1 MIGRYLRELF
11 HAAVEGWN
19 RFWFSPADP
28 ASLAVIRISIGLLLV
43 YSHVVWA
50 LHSSSF
56 FGADAWLNGNA
67 VSAIQADGY
76 LISALWWA
84 DGSPTTIAI
93 VHGVALV
100 NALLL
105 TFGLWSRVVAPVAFL
120 LTASFANRNHAALY
134 GFDQVLG
141 FATLYLCVNPG
152 NGWLSIDK
160 WRAVKRWEKSADF
173 HVLRDS
179 EIVVS
184 RPSISANIATRLIQ
198 LHLCL
203 IYLVAGL
210 AKLKGAAWWSGV
222 AFWGAIGNLEYQT
235 LDVIWLVEWPMIV
248 SFLTMSALAWE
259 ISYAALIWN
268 RWTRPLVL
276 AFGVMLHAGIAICFG
291 MMTFGLAMIAANV
304 AFVSP
309 GMIRSLFKRQD
320 VDPWV
325 AALQRASRLQFSEG
339 TAVAAQAGI
348 TLNQTGVSIEREPV
362 GLKS

>member
-1 MIGRYLRELF
+1 MIGRYFRELY
-11 HAAVEGWN
+11 HATVDGWN
-19 RFWFSPADP
+19 RFWFSSADP

-43 YSHVVWA
+43 YSHAVWA
-50 LHSSSF
+50 LNSGSF
-56 FGADAWLNGNA
+56 FGADAWLNVDA

-76 LISALWWA
+76 LVSALWWA

-105 TFGLWSRVVAPVAFL
+105 TFGLWSRVAAPVAFL
-120 LTASFANRNHAALY
+120 LTASFANRNPAALY

-152 NGWLSIDK
+152 NGWLSIDR
-160 WRAVKRWEKSADF
+160 WREFKRREKFAGSHAV
-173 HVLRDS
+173 RDS

-184 RPSISANIATRLIQ
+184 RPSVSANIATRLIQ

-235 LDVIWLVEWPMIV
+235 LDMTWLVEWPMIV
-248 SFLTMSALAWE
+248 SLLTMSALAWE
-259 ISYAALIWN
+259 ISYAALVWN
-268 RWTRPLVL
+268 RWTRPIVL
-276 AFGVMLHAGIAICFG
+276 AFGVMVHAGIAVCFG

-309 GMIRSLFKRQD
+309 GVIRSLFERKD
-320 VDPWV
+320 VDPWA
-325 AALQRASRLQFSEG
+325 AALQRSSSHQFSKEP
-339 TAVAAQAGI
+339 TEAAPVGIALHQADDS
-348 TLNQTGVSIEREPV
+348 LEREPV
-362 GLKS
+362 GATS

>member
-1 MIGRYLRELF
+1 MIGRYFRGLF
-11 HAAVEGWN
+11 HATADAWN
-19 RFWFSPADP
+19 RFWFLSADP
-28 ASLAVIRISIGLLLV
+28 ASLAVIRISIGLLFV
-43 YSHVVWA
+43 YSHAIWA
-50 LHSSSF
+50 LNSDSF
-56 FGADAWLNGNA
+56 FGADAWLNVDA

-76 LISALWWA
+76 LISVLWWA
-84 DGSPTTIAI
+84 DGSPTMLAI

-105 TFGLWSRVVAPVAFL
+105 TFGLWSRVAAPVAFL
-120 LTASFANRNHAALY
+120 LTASFANRNPAALY

-152 NGWLSIDK
+152 NGWLSVDR
-160 WRAVKRWEKSADF
+160 WREFKRREKYAGSHAVRE
-173 HVLRDS
+173 S

-184 RPSISANIATRLIQ
+184 RPSVSANIATRLIQ

-235 LDVIWLVEWPMIV
+235 LDMTWLVEWPMIV
-248 SFLTMSALAWE
+248 SLLTMSALAWE
-259 ISYAALIWN
+259 ISYVALVWN

-276 AFGVMLHAGIAICFG
+276 AFAVMVHAGIAVCFG
-291 MMTFGLAMIAANV
+291 MMTFGLAMIVSNV

-309 GMIRSLFKRQD
+309 GVIRSLFERED
-320 VDPWV
+320 VDPWT
-325 AALQRASRLQFSEG
+325 AALHRSSSQQFSKEP
-339 TAVAAQAGI
+339 TEAAPVGIALHQADDS
-348 TLNQTGVSIEREPV
+348 LEREPV
-362 GLKS
+362 GAPS

>member
-1 MIGRYLRELF
+1 MIGRYFRGLF
-11 HAAVEGWN
+11 HATVDGWN
-19 RFWFSPADP
+19 RFWFSAADP

-43 YSHVVWA
+43 YSHAIWA
-50 LHSSSF
+50 LNSGSF
-56 FGADAWLNGNA
+56 FGADAWLNVDAG
-67 VSAIQADGY
+67 SAIQADGY
-76 LISALWWA
+76 LVSALWWA

-105 TFGLWSRVVAPVAFL
+105 TFGLWSRVAAPVAFL
-120 LTASFANRNHAALY
+120 LTASFANRNPAALY

-152 NGWLSIDK
+152 HGWLSIDR
-160 WRAVKRWEKSADF
+160 WREFKRREKFAGSHAV
-173 HVLRDS
+173 RDS

-184 RPSISANIATRLIQ
+184 RPSVSANIATRLIQ

-235 LDVIWLVEWPMIV
+235 LDMTWLVDWPMVV
-248 SFLTMSALAWE
+248 SLLTMSALAWE
-259 ISYAALIWN
+259 ISYAALVWN
-268 RWTRPLVL
+268 RWTRPIVL
-276 AFGVMLHAGIAICFG
+276 AFGVMVHAGIAVCFG
-291 MMTFGLAMIAANV
+291 MMTFGMAMIVVNV

-309 GMIRSLFKRQD
+309 GVIRSLFERKD
-320 VDPWV
+320 VDPWTE
-325 AALQRASRLQFSEG
+325 ALQRSSSQQFSKAP
-339 TAVAAQAGI
+339 TKAAPVGIALHQADDS
-348 TLNQTGVSIEREPV
+348 LEREPV
-362 GLKS
+362 GATS